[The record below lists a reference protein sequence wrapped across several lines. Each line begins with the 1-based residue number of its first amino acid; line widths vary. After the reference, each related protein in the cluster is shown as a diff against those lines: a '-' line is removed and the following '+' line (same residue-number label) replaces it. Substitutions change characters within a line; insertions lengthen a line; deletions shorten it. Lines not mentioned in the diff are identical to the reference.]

1 MNHVA
6 AESLI
11 IVKGNYS
18 VRLHDASMTHTISS
32 MQHHHAMV
40 HLERLENMLAD
51 LLRLVSDQRDGE
63 RTRAEVAADSLP
75 GPGDSHAQSI
85 TQRDLDFCIG
95 EREIARMHEVG
106 AALKRLHQ
114 GSYGFCT
121 LCGDAIL
128 EARLDAMPETPH
140 CMACQTKLEAQGPA

>member
-1 MNHVA
+1 
-6 AESLI
+6 
-11 IVKGNYS
+11 
-18 VRLHDASMTHTISS
+18 MTHTISA

-40 HLERLENMLAD
+40 HLERLENMLSD
-51 LLRLVSDQRDGE
+51 LLRLISEQRGGE

-75 GPGDSHAQSI
+75 GPGDSHAQSM
-85 TQRDLDFCIG
+85 TQRDLDFCMG
-95 EREIARMHEVG
+95 EREIARMQEIG

-121 LCGDAIL
+121 ECGMEIL

-140 CMACQTKLEAQGPA
+140 CLACQSQLEAHGAAA

>member
-1 MNHVA
+1 
-6 AESLI
+6 
-11 IVKGNYS
+11 
-18 VRLHDASMTHTISS
+18 MTHTISA

-51 LLRLVSDQRDGE
+51 LLRLISEQRGGE

-85 TQRDLDFCIG
+85 TQRDMDFCIG

-121 LCGDAIL
+121 ECGNEIL
-128 EARLDAMPETPH
+128 EARLDAMPETAH
-140 CMACQTKLEAQGPA
+140 CLACQTQLEAHSGV